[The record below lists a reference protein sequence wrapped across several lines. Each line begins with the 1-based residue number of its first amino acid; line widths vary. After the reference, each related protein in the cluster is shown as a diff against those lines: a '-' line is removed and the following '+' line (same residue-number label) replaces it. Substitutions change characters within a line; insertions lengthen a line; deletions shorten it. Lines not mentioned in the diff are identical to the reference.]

1 MIFKTKSYYLPRTRS
16 IAVGVILMLVG
27 LAFTFGFIDFHQS
40 IWYNIQFIL
49 VSFDGVVEFVASLL
63 LLVFKA
69 GLIIGGYYYI
79 KNSSGVERARL
90 DDKGFYYRLIPK
102 GSRYTKIMID
112 SGPLTFTPYS
122 QIIDLTYKKNFWTG
136 GQLYLTLPSGMLPL
150 IALGVLTDSEKIE
163 IAEQVKTQ
171 ITSKH

>member
-1 MIFKTKSYYLPRTRS
+1 MIPKTKSYYLPQTRS

-27 LAFTFGFIDFHQS
+27 LAFTFGFIDIHRS
-40 IWYNIQFIL
+40 LWYNIQFIL
-49 VSFDGVVEFVASLL
+49 ISFEGVVEFFMSIIM
-63 LLVFKA
+63 LVFKA

-79 KNSSGVERARL
+79 KNATGVERARL

-112 SGPLTFTPYS
+112 SGPLAFTPYS

-136 GQLYLTLPSGMLPL
+136 GQLYLTLPSDMLPL
-150 IALGVLTDSEKIE
+150 IALGVLKDSEKIE
-163 IAEQVKTQ
+163 IAQRVKAQ
-171 ITSKH
+171 INTRR

>member
-1 MIFKTKSYYLPRTRS
+1 MIPKTKSYYLPKTRS

-27 LAFTFGFIDFHQS
+27 IAFTFGFIDLSQS
-40 IWYNIQFIL
+40 VWYNIQFIL
-49 VSFDGVVEFVASLL
+49 ISFEGVVEFFMSIIMLI
-63 LLVFKA
+63 FKA

-79 KNSSGVERARL
+79 KNSDRVERARL

-112 SGPLTFTPYS
+112 SGPLTFASYS

-136 GQLYLTLPSGMLPL
+136 GQLYLTLPSGTLSL
-150 IALGVLTDSEKIE
+150 VALGVLTDSEKIE
-163 IAEQVKTQ
+163 IVEEVKRQ
-171 ITSKH
+171 SAARQ